1 MKTINTSKSL
11 HLTYQITYK
20 TCRSE
25 KKKKKKKKKKRK
37 RKKRKESNMEILT
50 FSLSEMKAHPCG
62 PLGPRSA
69 NKALRNHI
77 QLSLVFASTTAIE
90 IGYML
95 SLAFLPITAINYP
108 L

>member
-20 TCRSE
+20 KE
-25 KKKKKKKKKKRK
+25 KRK
-37 RKKRKESNMEILT
+37 KESNMEILT

-95 SLAFLPITAINYP
+95 SLAFLPITVINYP